1 MANTTPQPDSTT
13 VLFQLESFDTAA
25 PVNPAD
31 EELAKRRFM
40 TLMVKADRSS
50 HGNTGLVLQA
60 HNTSNERFAVK
71 VLADNTL
78 MRALGTNTPSRTA
91 DESAMHLANTAALF
105 EEYRNLCRVSHL
117 RGFPHV
123 YGYGTC
129 QGEPLILMEW
139 IEGTSLDK
147 AASMLPHD
155 GEGVTCAATASVGCA
170 VLGTLLSTQNLETP
184 LVHRDLSPANIMFRT
199 NELGIDEQVQALAF
213 KPCLVDMG
221 SSVPALG
228 SDTLT
233 QRADIWRY
241 ATPAYAAPEMLTRDI
256 PNIAELRRSPSVD
269 VYAIASILY
278 ELYSGHTP
286 FRAARH
292 QAHEVSS
299 YYLLKTQ
306 NEPEPLVAHKGDDQ
320 AFADLIMSCLVTD
333 QASRP
338 SEREFYEGLL
348 AFAPDLGESAAST
361 PGLSNQP
368 INIDAGAHLKVD
380 VAGDRARALLEQAR
394 RDAMTRRRFIIGGV
408 VAAVAGLGAIGAAT
422 HGFGIPDYLDGI
434 RSSLDDYTW
443 DQLQEI
449 SLKIKAAK
457 SNAEARKIAKRY
469 NLLDDDG
476 HIPYPCTKRVTL
488 TNGLEVGAQL
498 VGIRH
503 DELLDGTGKAGL
515 TFMFDTGIAERDAA
529 AQPLSAG
536 WADCELREWLDG
548 AGLKLLPNEL
558 RAYIK
563 DVKKI
568 SNNVGA
574 ARSASCLSELPATL
588 WLPAM
593 VELCGNQPPESF
605 TEDFHYLADIYNG
618 EGKEYQLFR
627 ELKVS
632 PYTTNEMLV
641 RQWKGKDA
649 CWWERTASPDT
660 SESEGTLYMNRVG
673 HDGDVFTYA
682 TPASK
687 PNKRTCVIPGF
698 CI

>member
-1 MANTTPQPDSTT
+1 MT

-40 TLMVKADRSS
+40 TLMVTADRSS
-50 HGNTGLVLQA
+50 NGNTGLVLQA

-91 DESAMHLANTAALF
+91 DESAMHLANAAALF
-105 EEYRNLCRVSHL
+105 EEYRNLCCVSHL

-147 AASMLPHD
+147 VASMLPHD

-199 NELGIDEQVQALAF
+199 NELGIDEQVQTMTF
-213 KPCLVDMG
+213 RPCLVDMG

-228 SDTLT
+228 GDTLT

-256 PNIAELRRSPSVD
+256 PNIAALRRSPAVD

-292 QAHEVSS
+292 QAQEVCS

-306 NEPEPLVAHKGDDQ
+306 NKPEPLVAHKGDDQ

-338 SEREFYEGLL
+338 TERELYEGLL
-348 AFAPDLGESAAST
+348 AFAPDLGESATST

-380 VAGDRARALLEQAR
+380 VAGDRARALLEQAQ
-394 RDAMTRRRFIIGGV
+394 RDTMTRRRFIIGGV
-408 VAAVAGLGAIGAAT
+408 AAAVAGLGVIGAAT

-449 SLKIKAAK
+449 SLKIKAAE
-457 SNAEARKIAKRY
+457 SRSEAREIAKRY
-469 NLLDDDG
+469 HLLDDDG

-515 TFMFDTGIAERDAA
+515 TFMFDAGIAERDAA
-529 AQPLSAG
+529 TQALNAG
-536 WADCELREWLDG
+536 WADCELREWLDSD
-548 AGLKLLPNEL
+548 GLKLLPSEL
-558 RAYIK
+558 RALIK
-563 DVKKI
+563 EVKKI

-574 ARSASCLSELPATL
+574 ANSASCLSELPATL

-632 PYTTNEMLV
+632 PYSTNETMV
-641 RQWKGKDA
+641 RQWKGKDT
-649 CWWERTASPDT
+649 CWWERTVSPDT

-682 TPASK
+682 TPAEK

>member
-1 MANTTPQPDSTT
+1 MADTTPQPDSTT

-31 EELAKRRFM
+31 EVLAKRRFM
-40 TLMVKADRSS
+40 TLIVKADRSS

-348 AFAPDLGESAAST
+348 AFAPDLDESAAST
-361 PGLSNQP
+361 PGLSHQP
-368 INIDAGAHLKVD
+368 INIDAGAHLKID
-380 VAGDRARALLEQAR
+380 VAGERARALLEQAR
-394 RDAMTRRRFIIGGV
+394 RDAITRRRFIIGGV

-434 RSSLDDYTW
+434 RGSLDDYTW

-449 SLKIKAAK
+449 SLKIKAAR
-457 SNAEARKIAKRY
+457 SNAEARKIAKRHH
-469 NLLDDDG
+469 LLDDDG

-515 TFMFDTGIAERDAA
+515 TFMFDAGIAERDAA

-548 AGLKLLPNEL
+548 DGLKLLPNEL

-632 PYTTNEMLV
+632 PYTTNETLV
-641 RQWKGKDA
+641 RQWKGKDV

>member
-1 MANTTPQPDSTT
+1 MADTTPQSDSAT

-31 EELAKRRFM
+31 EEIAKRRFM
-40 TLMVKADRSS
+40 TLIVKADRSS

-78 MRALGTNTPSRTA
+78 MRALGTNTPSRTG

-147 AASMLPHD
+147 VASMLPHD

-256 PNIAELRRSPSVD
+256 PNVAELRRSPSVD

-292 QAHEVSS
+292 QAHGVSS

-306 NEPEPLVAHKGDDQ
+306 NEPEPLVTHKGDDQ

-348 AFAPDLGESAAST
+348 AFAPDLGESAVST

-394 RDAMTRRRFIIGGV
+394 RDAMTRRRFILGGV
-408 VAAVAGLGAIGAAT
+408 AAAVVGLGAIGVAT

-434 RSSLDDYTW
+434 RDSLGDYTW

-457 SNAEARKIAKRY
+457 NNAEARKIGKRY
-469 NLLDDDG
+469 HLLDDDG
-476 HIPYPCTKRVTL
+476 HIPYPCTKRVKL

-515 TFMFDTGIAERDAA
+515 TFMFDAGIAERDAA

-548 AGLKLLPNEL
+548 DGLKLLPNEL
-558 RAYIK
+558 RTLIK
-563 DVKKI
+563 GVKKV
-568 SNNVGA
+568 SNNVGV

-605 TEDFHYLADIYNG
+605 TENFHYLADIYNG

-632 PYTTNEMLV
+632 PYTTNETLV

-682 TPASK
+682 TPADNPK
-687 PNKRTCVIPGF
+687 KRTCVIPGF

>member
-1 MANTTPQPDSTT
+1 MT

-40 TLMVKADRSS
+40 TLMVTADRSS
-50 HGNTGLVLQA
+50 NGNTGLVLQA

-91 DESAMHLANTAALF
+91 DESAMHLANSAALF

-129 QGEPLILMEW
+129 RGEPLILMEW

-147 AASMLPHD
+147 VASMLPHD

-199 NELGIDEQVQALAF
+199 NELGIDEQVQTMTF
-213 KPCLVDMG
+213 RPCLVDMG

-256 PNIAELRRSPSVD
+256 PNITVLRRSPAVD

-292 QAHEVSS
+292 QAQEVCS

-338 SEREFYEGLL
+338 TERELYEGLL
-348 AFAPDLGESAAST
+348 AFAPDLGESAVST

-380 VAGDRARALLEQAR
+380 VAGDRARALLEQAQ
-394 RDAMTRRRFIIGGV
+394 RDTMTRRRFIIGGV
-408 VAAVAGLGAIGAAT
+408 AAAVAGLGVIGAAT

-449 SLKIKAAK
+449 SLKIKAAE
-457 SNAEARKIAKRY
+457 SRSEAREIAKRY
-469 NLLDDDG
+469 HLLDDDG
-476 HIPYPCTKRVTL
+476 HIPYPSAKRVTL

-498 VGIRH
+498 VGILH
-503 DELLDGTGKAGL
+503 DDLADTNGKAGL
-515 TFMFDTGIAERDAA
+515 SFIFDAGIAERDAA
-529 AQPLSAG
+529 TQALNAG
-536 WADCELREWLDG
+536 WADCELREWLDSD
-548 AGLKLLPNEL
+548 GLKLLPSEL
-558 RAYIK
+558 RALIK
-563 DVKKI
+563 EVKKI

-574 ARSASCLSELPATL
+574 TKSTSCLSELPATL

-632 PYTTNEMLV
+632 PYTTNETMV
-641 RQWKGKDA
+641 RQWKGKDT
-649 CWWERTASPDT
+649 CWWERTVSPDT

-682 TPASK
+682 TPAEK

>member
-1 MANTTPQPDSTT
+1 MADTTPQSDSTT

-25 PVNPAD
+25 PVNPVD

-40 TLMVKADRSS
+40 TLIVKADRSS

-60 HNTSNERFAVK
+60 HNTSNERFAIK

-147 AASMLPHD
+147 VASMLPHD

-199 NELGIDEQVQALAF
+199 NELGIDEQVQTMTF
-213 KPCLVDMG
+213 RPCLVDMG

-256 PNIAELRRSPSVD
+256 PNIAALRRSPAVD

-292 QAHEVSS
+292 QAHGVSS

-338 SEREFYEGLL
+338 TERELYEGLL
-348 AFAPDLGESAAST
+348 AFAPDLGESATST

-380 VAGDRARALLEQAR
+380 VAGDRARALLEQAQ
-394 RDAMTRRRFIIGGV
+394 RDTMTRRRFIIGGV
-408 VAAVAGLGAIGAAT
+408 AAAVAGLGVIGAAT

-434 RSSLDDYTW
+434 RGTLDDYTW

-449 SLKIKAAK
+449 SLKIKAAE
-457 SNAEARKIAKRY
+457 SRSEAREIAKRY
-469 NLLDDDG
+469 HLLDDDG
-476 HIPYPCTKRVTL
+476 HIPYPSAKRVTL

-498 VGIRH
+498 VGILH
-503 DELLDGTGKAGL
+503 DDLADTNGKAGL
-515 TFMFDTGIAERDAA
+515 SFIFDAGIAERDAA
-529 AQPLSAG
+529 TQALNAG
-536 WADCELREWLDG
+536 WADCELREWLDSD
-548 AGLKLLPNEL
+548 GLKLLPSEL
-558 RAYIK
+558 RALIK
-563 DVKKI
+563 EVKKI

-574 ARSASCLSELPATL
+574 TKSTSCLSELPATL

-632 PYTTNEMLV
+632 PYTTNETMV
-641 RQWKGKDA
+641 RQWKGKDT
-649 CWWERTASPDT
+649 CWWERTVSPDT

-682 TPASK
+682 TPAEK

>member
-31 EELAKRRFM
+31 EEFAKRRFM
-40 TLMVKADRSS
+40 TLIVKADRSS

-155 GEGVTCAATASVGCA
+155 GEGVACAATASVGCA

-338 SEREFYEGLL
+338 SAREFYEGLL
-348 AFAPDLGESAAST
+348 AFAPDLGESAVST

-394 RDAMTRRRFIIGGV
+394 RDAITRRRFIIGGV
-408 VAAVAGLGAIGAAT
+408 AAAVVGLGAIGAAT

-449 SLKIKAAK
+449 SLKIKAAR

-469 NLLDDDG
+469 HLLHDDG

-515 TFMFDTGIAERDAA
+515 TFMFDAGIAERDAA
-529 AQPLSAG
+529 AEPSSAG

-548 AGLKLLPNEL
+548 DGLKLLPNEL

>member
-1 MANTTPQPDSTT
+1 MADTTPQPDSTT
-13 VLFQLESFDTAA
+13 VLFQLESFDTAV

-40 TLMVKADRSS
+40 TLIVKADRSS

-348 AFAPDLGESAAST
+348 AFAPDLDESAAST
-361 PGLSNQP
+361 PGLSHQP
-368 INIDAGAHLKVD
+368 INIDAGAHLKID
-380 VAGDRARALLEQAR
+380 VVGERARALLEQAR
-394 RDAMTRRRFIIGGV
+394 RDAITRRRFIIGGV

-449 SLKIKAAK
+449 SLKIKAAR
-457 SNAEARKIAKRY
+457 SNAEARKIAKRHH
-469 NLLDDDG
+469 LLDDDG

-515 TFMFDTGIAERDAA
+515 TFMFDAGIAERDAA

-548 AGLKLLPNEL
+548 DGLKLLPNEL
-558 RAYIK
+558 RALIK
-563 DVKKI
+563 SVKKI

-632 PYTTNEMLV
+632 PYTTNETLV
-641 RQWKGKDA
+641 RQWKGKDV

>member
-1 MANTTPQPDSTT
+1 MADTTPQPDSTT

-31 EELAKRRFM
+31 EEFAKRRFM
-40 TLMVKADRSS
+40 TLIVKADRSS

-155 GEGVTCAATASVGCA
+155 GEGVTCAAAASVGCA

-256 PNIAELRRSPSVD
+256 PNVAELRRSPSVD

-408 VAAVAGLGAIGAAT
+408 AAVAVGLGAIGAAT

-449 SLKIKAAK
+449 SFKIKAAR

-469 NLLDDDG
+469 HLLDDDG

-515 TFMFDTGIAERDAA
+515 TFMFDAGIAERDAA

-536 WADCELREWLDG
+536 WADCELREWLDND
-548 AGLKLLPNEL
+548 GLKLLPNEL

-568 SNNVGA
+568 SNNDGA

-627 ELKVS
+627 ELKAS
-632 PYTTNEMLV
+632 PYTTNETLV

>member
-1 MANTTPQPDSTT
+1 MADTTPQSDSTT

-40 TLMVKADRSS
+40 TLIVKADRSS

-147 AASMLPHD
+147 VASMLPHD

-199 NELGIDEQVQALAF
+199 NELGIDEQVRALAF

-256 PNIAELRRSPSVD
+256 PNVAELRRSPSVD

-292 QAHEVSS
+292 QAHGVSS

-320 AFADLIMSCLVTD
+320 AFADLIMSCLVID

-348 AFAPDLGESAAST
+348 AFAPDLGESVVST

-380 VAGDRARALLEQAR
+380 VAGERARALLEQAR

-408 VAAVAGLGAIGAAT
+408 VAAVVGLGVIGAAT

-449 SLKIKAAK
+449 SLKIKAAETR
-457 SNAEARKIAKRY
+457 NEACEIAKRY
-469 NLLDDDG
+469 HLLDDDG
-476 HIPYPCTKRVTL
+476 HIPYPCTKRVKL

-515 TFMFDTGIAERDAA
+515 TFMFDAGIAERDAA

-548 AGLKLLPNEL
+548 DGLKLVPNEL
-558 RAYIK
+558 RALIK
-563 DVKKI
+563 GVKKV
-568 SNNVGA
+568 SNNVGV

-682 TPASK
+682 TPADNPK
-687 PNKRTCVIPGF
+687 KRTCVIPGF

>member
-1 MANTTPQPDSTT
+1 MANTTPQPDSTS

-40 TLMVKADRSS
+40 TLMVTADRSS

-147 AASMLPHD
+147 VASMLPHD

-199 NELGIDEQVQALAF
+199 NELGIDEQVQALVF

-256 PNIAELRRSPSVD
+256 PNIAELRRSPAVD

-292 QAHEVSS
+292 QTQEVCS

-306 NEPEPLVAHKGDDQ
+306 NEPEPLIAHKGDDQ

-338 SEREFYEGLL
+338 TERELYEGLL
-348 AFAPDLGESAAST
+348 AFAPDLGESAVST

-394 RDAMTRRRFIIGGV
+394 RDAMTRRRFILGGV
-408 VAAVAGLGAIGAAT
+408 AVAVVGLGAIGVAA

-434 RSSLDDYTW
+434 RGSLDDYTW

-457 SNAEARKIAKRY
+457 SDAEARKIAKRY
-469 NLLDDDG
+469 HLLDDDG
-476 HIPYPCTKRVTL
+476 HIPFPGTKRVTL

-515 TFMFDTGIAERDAA
+515 TFMFDAGIAERDAA
-529 AQPLSAG
+529 TQPLSAG
-536 WADCELREWLDG
+536 WADCDLREWLDDD
-548 AGLKLLPNEL
+548 GLKLLPNEL
-558 RAYIK
+558 RALIK
-563 DVKKI
+563 GVKKV
-568 SNNVGA
+568 SNNVGV

-593 VELCGNQPPESF
+593 VELCGVQPPESF
-605 TEDFHYLADIYNG
+605 AEGYHYLADIYNG

-632 PYTTNEMLV
+632 PYATNETLV
-641 RQWKGKDA
+641 RQWKGKDI

-660 SESEGTLYMNRVG
+660 SASEGTLYMNRVG
-673 HDGDVFTYA
+673 HDGDVFMYA

-687 PNKRTCVIPGF
+687 PDKRTCVIPGF

>member
-1 MANTTPQPDSTT
+1 MADTTPQPDSTT
-13 VLFQLESFDTAA
+13 VLFQLESFDTAV

-40 TLMVKADRSS
+40 TLIVKADRSS

-199 NELGIDEQVQALAF
+199 NELGIDEQVQALTF

-256 PNIAELRRSPSVD
+256 PNVAELRRSPSVD

-361 PGLSNQP
+361 PGLSHQP
-368 INIDAGAHLKVD
+368 ISIDAGAHLKID

-408 VAAVAGLGAIGAAT
+408 VAVVAGLGVIGAAT

-434 RSSLDDYTW
+434 RGSLGDYTW

-449 SLKIKAAK
+449 SLKIKAAR

-469 NLLDDDG
+469 HLLHDDG

-515 TFMFDTGIAERDAA
+515 TFMFDAGIAERDAA
-529 AQPLSAG
+529 AEPSSAG

-548 AGLKLLPNEL
+548 DGLKLLPNEL

>member
-1 MANTTPQPDSTT
+1 MADTTPQSDSTT

-40 TLMVKADRSS
+40 TLIVKADRSS

-147 AASMLPHD
+147 VTSMLPHD

-256 PNIAELRRSPSVD
+256 PNVAELRRSPSVD

-394 RDAMTRRRFIIGGV
+394 RDDITRRRFIIGGV
-408 VAAVAGLGAIGAAT
+408 VAVVAGLGAVGAAT

-449 SLKIKAAK
+449 SLKIKAAR

-469 NLLDDDG
+469 HLLDDGG
-476 HIPYPCTKRVTL
+476 HIPYPCTKRITL

-515 TFMFDTGIAERDAA
+515 TFMFDAGIAERDAA

-536 WADCELREWLDG
+536 WADCELREWLDDD
-548 AGLKLLPNEL
+548 GLKLLPNEL

-563 DVKKI
+563 DVKKV

-632 PYTTNEMLV
+632 PYTTNETLV

-673 HDGDVFTYA
+673 RDGDVFTYA
-682 TPASK
+682 TSASK

>member
-1 MANTTPQPDSTT
+1 MADTTPQSDSMT

-40 TLMVKADRSS
+40 TLIVKADRSS

-139 IEGTSLDK
+139 VEGTSLDK

-199 NELGIDEQVQALAF
+199 NELGIEEQVQALAF

-256 PNIAELRRSPSVD
+256 PNVAELRRSPSVD

-361 PGLSNQP
+361 PGLSHQP

-408 VAAVAGLGAIGAAT
+408 AAAVVGLGAIGAAT

-457 SNAEARKIAKRY
+457 NNAEARKIAKCY
-469 NLLDDDG
+469 HLLDDDG

-515 TFMFDTGIAERDAA
+515 TFMFDAGIVERDAA

-563 DVKKI
+563 DVKKV

-574 ARSASCLSELPATL
+574 ASSASCLSELPATL

-673 HDGDVFTYA
+673 RDGDVFTYA
-682 TPASK
+682 TPAEK

>member
-1 MANTTPQPDSTT
+1 MT
-13 VLFQLESFDTAA
+13 VLFQLELFDTAA

-40 TLMVKADRSS
+40 TLMVTADRSS

-147 AASMLPHD
+147 VTSMLPHD

-221 SSVPALG
+221 SSAPALG

-320 AFADLIMSCLVTD
+320 AFAVLIMSCLVTD

-338 SEREFYEGLL
+338 TERELYEGLL

-361 PGLSNQP
+361 LGLSNQP

-394 RDAMTRRRFIIGGV
+394 RDAITRRRFIIGSV
-408 VAAVAGLGAIGAAT
+408 VAVVAGLGAIGAAT

-449 SLKIKAAK
+449 SLKIKAAETR
-457 SNAEARKIAKRY
+457 SEAREIAKRY
-469 NLLDDDG
+469 HLLDDNG

-488 TNGLEVGAQL
+488 TNGLQVGAQL

-515 TFMFDTGIAERDAA
+515 TFMFDAGIAERDAA

-548 AGLKLLPNEL
+548 DGLKLLPSEL
-558 RAYIK
+558 RALIK
-563 DVKKI
+563 SVKKV

-574 ARSASCLSELPATL
+574 ANSASCLSELPATL

-593 VELCGNQPPESF
+593 VELCGTQPPDLFAEG
-605 TEDFHYLADIYNG
+605 FHYLADIYNG

-632 PYTTNEMLV
+632 PYSTNETLV
-641 RQWKGKDA
+641 RQWKGKDT

-673 HDGDVFTYA
+673 YDGDVFMYA
-682 TPASK
+682 TPAEK
-687 PNKRTCVIPGF
+687 PSKRTCVIPGF

>member
-1 MANTTPQPDSTT
+1 MADTTPQPDSTT
-13 VLFQLESFDTAA
+13 VLFQLESFDTAV

-40 TLMVKADRSS
+40 TLIVKADRSS

-348 AFAPDLGESAAST
+348 AFAPDLDESAAST
-361 PGLSNQP
+361 PGLSHQP
-368 INIDAGAHLKVD
+368 INIDAGAHLKID
-380 VAGDRARALLEQAR
+380 VAGERARALLEQAR
-394 RDAMTRRRFIIGGV
+394 RDAITRRRFIIGGV

-434 RSSLDDYTW
+434 RGSLDDYTW

-449 SLKIKAAK
+449 SLKIKAAR
-457 SNAEARKIAKRY
+457 SNAEARKIAKRHH
-469 NLLDDDG
+469 LLDDDG

-515 TFMFDTGIAERDAA
+515 TFMFDAGIAERNAA
-529 AQPLSAG
+529 AEPPSAG
-536 WADCELREWLDG
+536 WADCELREWLNGD
-548 AGLKLLPNEL
+548 GLKLLPNEL
-558 RAYIK
+558 RALIK
-563 DVKKI
+563 SVKKI

-632 PYTTNEMLV
+632 PYTTNETLV
-641 RQWKGKDA
+641 RQWKGKDV

>member
-1 MANTTPQPDSTT
+1 MADTTPQSDSTT

-40 TLMVKADRSS
+40 TLIVKADRSP

-78 MRALGTNTPSRTA
+78 MRELGTNTPSRTA

-155 GEGVTCAATASVGCA
+155 GEGVTCAATASIGCA

-199 NELGIDEQVQALAF
+199 NELGIDEQMQALAF

-256 PNIAELRRSPSVD
+256 PNVAELRRSPSVD

-348 AFAPDLGESAAST
+348 AFAPDLDESAAST
-361 PGLSNQP
+361 PGLSHQP
-368 INIDAGAHLKVD
+368 ININAGAHLKID

-394 RDAMTRRRFIIGGV
+394 RDAITRRRVIIGGV
-408 VAAVAGLGAIGAAT
+408 AAAVVGLGAIGAAT

-469 NLLDDDG
+469 HLLDDDG

-515 TFMFDTGIAERDAA
+515 TFMFDAGIAERDAA

-536 WADCELREWLDG
+536 WADCELREWLDND
-548 AGLKLLPNEL
+548 GLKLLPSEL

-593 VELCGNQPPESF
+593 VELCGTQPPESF
-605 TEDFHYLADIYNG
+605 AEGFHYLADIYNG

-632 PYTTNEMLV
+632 PYSTNETMI
-641 RQWKGKDA
+641 RQWKGKDT

-660 SESEGTLYMNRVG
+660 SASEGTLYMNRVG
-673 HDGDVFTYA
+673 HDGDVFMYA

>member
-40 TLMVKADRSS
+40 TLMVKANRSS

-71 VLADNTL
+71 VLTDNTL

-147 AASMLPHD
+147 VASMLPHD

-199 NELGIDEQVQALAF
+199 NELGIEEQVQALAF

-256 PNIAELRRSPSVD
+256 PNVAELRRSPSVD

-286 FRAARH
+286 FRAARR

-348 AFAPDLGESAAST
+348 AFAPDLDESAAST
-361 PGLSNQP
+361 PGLSHQP

-408 VAAVAGLGAIGAAT
+408 VAVVAGLGAIGAAT

-457 SNAEARKIAKRY
+457 SNAEARKIAKHY
-469 NLLDDDG
+469 HLLDDDG

-515 TFMFDTGIAERDAA
+515 TFMFDAGIAERDAA

-548 AGLKLLPNEL
+548 DGLKLLPNEL

-574 ARSASCLSELPATL
+574 ARSASCLSELPTTL

-682 TPASK
+682 TPADNPK
-687 PNKRTCVIPGF
+687 KRTCVIPGF

>member
-1 MANTTPQPDSTT
+1 MADTTPQPDSTT
-13 VLFQLESFDTAA
+13 VLFQLESFDTAV

-40 TLMVKADRSS
+40 TLIVKADRSS

-147 AASMLPHD
+147 VASMLPHD

-184 LVHRDLSPANIMFRT
+184 LVHRDLSPASIMFRT

-256 PNIAELRRSPSVD
+256 PNVAELRRSPSVD

-292 QAHEVSS
+292 QAHGVSS

-348 AFAPDLGESAAST
+348 AFAPDLGESAVST

-380 VAGDRARALLEQAR
+380 VAGERARALLEQAR
-394 RDAMTRRRFIIGGV
+394 RDAITRRRFIIGGV
-408 VAAVAGLGAIGAAT
+408 AAAVVGLGVIGAAT

-449 SLKIKAAK
+449 SLKIKAAETR
-457 SNAEARKIAKRY
+457 NEACEIAKRY
-469 NLLDDDG
+469 HLLDDDG
-476 HIPYPCTKRVTL
+476 HIPYPCTKRVKL

-515 TFMFDTGIAERDAA
+515 TFMFDAGIAERDAA

-548 AGLKLLPNEL
+548 DGLKLVPNEL
-558 RAYIK
+558 RALIK
-563 DVKKI
+563 GVKKV
-568 SNNVGA
+568 SNNVGV

-682 TPASK
+682 TPADNPK
-687 PNKRTCVIPGF
+687 KRTCVIPGF

>member
-1 MANTTPQPDSTT
+1 MADTTPQSDSTT
-13 VLFQLESFDTAA
+13 VLFQLESFDTAV
-25 PVNPAD
+25 PVNSAD

-40 TLMVKADRSS
+40 TLIVKADRSS

-286 FRAARH
+286 FRTARR
-292 QAHEVSS
+292 QAHEVGS

-306 NEPEPLVAHKGDDQ
+306 NEPEPLVAHKGDNQ

-348 AFAPDLGESAAST
+348 AFAPDLGESAVST

-380 VAGDRARALLEQAR
+380 VAGERARALLEQAR

-408 VAAVAGLGAIGAAT
+408 AAAVVGLGAIGAAT

-449 SLKIKAAK
+449 SLKIKAAETR
-457 SNAEARKIAKRY
+457 NEAREIAKRY
-469 NLLDDDG
+469 HLLDDDG

-515 TFMFDTGIAERDAA
+515 TFMFDAGIAERDAA

-536 WADCELREWLDG
+536 WADCELREWLDSD
-548 AGLKLLPNEL
+548 GLKLLPNEL
-558 RAYIK
+558 RALIK
-563 DVKKI
+563 SVKKI

-593 VELCGNQPPESF
+593 VELCGTQPPDSF
-605 TEDFHYLADIYNG
+605 DEDYHYLADIYNG

-632 PYTTNEMLV
+632 PYSTNETMV
-641 RQWKGKDA
+641 RQWKGKDT

-673 HDGDVFTYA
+673 HDGDVFMYA

>member
-1 MANTTPQPDSTT
+1 MADTTPQPDSTT

-40 TLMVKADRSS
+40 TLIVKADRSS

-147 AASMLPHD
+147 VASMLPHD

-199 NELGIDEQVQALAF
+199 NELGIDEQVQALTF

-256 PNIAELRRSPSVD
+256 PNVAELRRSPSVD

-306 NEPEPLVAHKGDDQ
+306 NEPEPLVAHKGDNQ

-338 SEREFYEGLL
+338 TEREFYEGLL
-348 AFAPDLGESAAST
+348 AFAPDLGESAVST

-380 VAGDRARALLEQAR
+380 VAGERARAPLEQAR

-408 VAAVAGLGAIGAAT
+408 AAAVVGLGAIGAVT

-449 SLKIKAAK
+449 SLKIKAAR

-469 NLLDDDG
+469 HLLDDDG
-476 HIPYPCTKRVTL
+476 HIPYPCTKRVKL

-515 TFMFDTGIAERDAA
+515 TFMFDAGIVERDAA

-536 WADCELREWLDG
+536 WADCELREWLDDD
-548 AGLKLLPNEL
+548 GLKLLPNEL

-641 RQWKGKDA
+641 RQWKGKDV

-687 PNKRTCVIPGF
+687 PNKRTCVIPWF

>member
-1 MANTTPQPDSTT
+1 
-13 VLFQLESFDTAA
+13 
-25 PVNPAD
+25 
-31 EELAKRRFM
+31 
-40 TLMVKADRSS
+40 
-50 HGNTGLVLQA
+50 
-60 HNTSNERFAVK
+60 
-71 VLADNTL
+71 
-78 MRALGTNTPSRTA
+78 
-91 DESAMHLANTAALF
+91 
-105 EEYRNLCRVSHL
+105 
-117 RGFPHV
+117 
-123 YGYGTC
+123 
-129 QGEPLILMEW
+129 
-139 IEGTSLDK
+139 
-147 AASMLPHD
+147 MLPHD

-256 PNIAELRRSPSVD
+256 PNIAELRRSPAVD

-394 RDAMTRRRFIIGGV
+394 RDTMTRRRFIIGSV
-408 VAAVAGLGAIGAAT
+408 VAVVAGLGAIGAAT

-434 RSSLDDYTW
+434 RGSLDDYTW

-449 SLKIKAAK
+449 SLKIKAAETR
-457 SNAEARKIAKRY
+457 SEAREIAKRY
-469 NLLDDDG
+469 HLLDDNG

-488 TNGLEVGAQL
+488 TNGLQVGAQL

-515 TFMFDTGIAERDAA
+515 TFMFDAGIAERDAA

-548 AGLKLLPNEL
+548 DGLKLLPNEL
-558 RAYIK
+558 RALIK
-563 DVKKI
+563 SVKKI

-605 TEDFHYLADIYNG
+605 AEGFHYLADIYNG

-632 PYTTNEMLV
+632 PYSTNETLV

-682 TPASK
+682 TSASK

>member
-1 MANTTPQPDSTT
+1 
-13 VLFQLESFDTAA
+13 
-25 PVNPAD
+25 
-31 EELAKRRFM
+31 
-40 TLMVKADRSS
+40 
-50 HGNTGLVLQA
+50 
-60 HNTSNERFAVK
+60 
-71 VLADNTL
+71 
-78 MRALGTNTPSRTA
+78 
-91 DESAMHLANTAALF
+91 
-105 EEYRNLCRVSHL
+105 
-117 RGFPHV
+117 
-123 YGYGTC
+123 
-129 QGEPLILMEW
+129 MEW

-348 AFAPDLGESAAST
+348 AFAPDLDESAAST
-361 PGLSNQP
+361 PGLSHQP
-368 INIDAGAHLKVD
+368 INIDAGAHLKID
-380 VAGDRARALLEQAR
+380 VAGERARALLEQAR
-394 RDAMTRRRFIIGGV
+394 RDAITRRRFIIGGV

-434 RSSLDDYTW
+434 RGSLDDYTW

-449 SLKIKAAK
+449 SLKIKAAR
-457 SNAEARKIAKRY
+457 SNAEARKIAKRHH
-469 NLLDDDG
+469 LLDDDG

-515 TFMFDTGIAERDAA
+515 TFMFDAGIAERDAA

-548 AGLKLLPNEL
+548 DCLKLLPNEL
-558 RAYIK
+558 RALIK
-563 DVKKI
+563 SVKKI

-632 PYTTNEMLV
+632 PYTTNETLV
-641 RQWKGKDA
+641 RQWKGKDV

>member
-1 MANTTPQPDSTT
+1 MANTTPQPDSTS

-40 TLMVKADRSS
+40 TLMVTADRSS
-50 HGNTGLVLQA
+50 HGNTGLVLMA

-71 VLADNTL
+71 ALADNTL

-199 NELGIDEQVQALAF
+199 NELGIDEQVQALVF

-256 PNIAELRRSPSVD
+256 PNIAELRRSPAVD

-292 QAHEVSS
+292 QTQEVCS

-306 NEPEPLVAHKGDDQ
+306 NEPEPLIAHKGDDQ

-338 SEREFYEGLL
+338 TERELYEGLL
-348 AFAPDLGESAAST
+348 AFAPDLGETAVST

-394 RDAMTRRRFIIGGV
+394 RDAMTRRRFILGGV
-408 VAAVAGLGAIGAAT
+408 AAAVVGLGAIGVAT

-434 RSSLDDYTW
+434 RDSLGDYTW

-457 SNAEARKIAKRY
+457 NNAEARKIAKRY
-469 NLLDDDG
+469 HLLDDDG

-515 TFMFDTGIAERDAA
+515 TFMFDAGIAERNAA

-536 WADCELREWLDG
+536 WADCELREWLDDD
-548 AGLKLLPNEL
+548 GLKLLPNEL
-558 RAYIK
+558 RALIK
-563 DVKKI
+563 GVKKV
-568 SNNVGA
+568 SNNVGV

-593 VELCGNQPPESF
+593 VELSGVQPPESF
-605 TEDFHYLADIYNG
+605 VEDFHYLADIYSG

-632 PYTTNEMLV
+632 PYATNETLV
-641 RQWKGKDA
+641 RQWKGKDI

-673 HDGDVFTYA
+673 HDGDVFMYA
-682 TPASK
+682 APASK
-687 PNKRTCVIPGF
+687 PDKRTCVIPGF

>member
-1 MANTTPQPDSTT
+1 MADTTPQPDSTT

-40 TLMVKADRSS
+40 TLIVKADRSS

-348 AFAPDLGESAAST
+348 AFAPDLGESAVST

-368 INIDAGAHLKVD
+368 IYIDAGAHLKVD
-380 VAGDRARALLEQAR
+380 VAGERARALLEQAR
-394 RDAMTRRRFIIGGV
+394 RDAITRRRFIIGGV
-408 VAAVAGLGAIGAAT
+408 AAAVVGLGVIGAAT

-449 SLKIKAAK
+449 SLKIKAAETR
-457 SNAEARKIAKRY
+457 NEACEIAKRY
-469 NLLDDDG
+469 HLLDDDG
-476 HIPYPCTKRVTL
+476 HIPHPCTKRVTL

-515 TFMFDTGIAERDAA
+515 TFMFDAGIAERDAA

-536 WADCELREWLDG
+536 WADCELREWLDDD
-548 AGLKLLPNEL
+548 GLKLLPNEL

>member
-1 MANTTPQPDSTT
+1 MADTTPQSDSTT

-40 TLMVKADRSS
+40 TLIVKADRSS

-147 AASMLPHD
+147 VASMLPHD

-199 NELGIDEQVQALAF
+199 NELGIDEQVRTLAF

-256 PNIAELRRSPSVD
+256 PNVAELRRSPSVD

-292 QAHEVSS
+292 QAHGVSS

-338 SEREFYEGLL
+338 TEREFYEGLL
-348 AFAPDLGESAAST
+348 AFAPDLGESAVST

-380 VAGDRARALLEQAR
+380 VAGERARALLEQAR

-408 VAAVAGLGAIGAAT
+408 AAAVVGLGA
-422 HGFGIPDYLDGI
+422 GFGIPDYLDGI

-449 SLKIKAAK
+449 SLKIKAAETR
-457 SNAEARKIAKRY
+457 NEAREIAKRY
-469 NLLDDDG
+469 HLLDDDG
-476 HIPYPCTKRVTL
+476 HIPYPCTKRVKL

-515 TFMFDTGIAERDAA
+515 TFMFDAGIAERNAA

-548 AGLKLLPNEL
+548 DGLKLLPNEL
-558 RAYIK
+558 RALIK
-563 DVKKI
+563 SVKKI

-593 VELCGNQPPESF
+593 VELCGDQPPESF

-649 CWWERTASPDT
+649 CWWERTTSPDT

>member
-31 EELAKRRFM
+31 EEFAKRRFM

-78 MRALGTNTPSRTA
+78 VRALGTNTPSRTA

-147 AASMLPHD
+147 VASMLPHD

-199 NELGIDEQVQALAF
+199 NELGIDEQVRTLAF

-292 QAHEVSS
+292 QAHGVSS

-348 AFAPDLGESAAST
+348 AFAPDLGESAVST

-380 VAGDRARALLEQAR
+380 VAGERARALLEQAR

-408 VAAVAGLGAIGAAT
+408 AAAVVGLGVIGAAT

-449 SLKIKAAK
+449 SLKIKAAETR
-457 SNAEARKIAKRY
+457 NEACEIAKRY
-469 NLLDDDG
+469 HLLDADG
-476 HIPYPCTKRVTL
+476 HIPYPCTKRVKL

-503 DELLDGTGKAGL
+503 DELLDETGKAGL
-515 TFMFDTGIAERDAA
+515 TFMFDAGIAERDAA

-548 AGLKLLPNEL
+548 DGLKLLPNEL
-558 RAYIK
+558 RALIK
-563 DVKKI
+563 GVKKV

-605 TEDFHYLADIYNG
+605 TENFHYLADIYNG

-682 TPASK
+682 TPADNPK
-687 PNKRTCVIPGF
+687 KRTCVIPGF

>member
-1 MANTTPQPDSTT
+1 MANTTPQPDSTS
-13 VLFQLESFDTAA
+13 VLFQLESFDTAV

-40 TLMVKADRSS
+40 TLMVTADRSS

-155 GEGVTCAATASVGCA
+155 GEGVTCTATASVGCA

-348 AFAPDLGESAAST
+348 AFAPDLGESAVST

-394 RDAMTRRRFIIGGV
+394 RDAITRRRFIIGGV
-408 VAAVAGLGAIGAAT
+408 AAAVVGLGAIGAAT

-449 SLKIKAAK
+449 SLKIKAAR

-469 NLLDDDG
+469 HLLHDDG

-515 TFMFDTGIAERDAA
+515 TFMFDAGIAERDAA

-536 WADCELREWLDG
+536 WADCELREWLDND
-548 AGLKLLPNEL
+548 GLKLLPNEL

>member
-1 MANTTPQPDSTT
+1 MADTTPQSDSTT

-40 TLMVKADRSS
+40 TLIVKADRSS

-123 YGYGTC
+123 YGYGTY

-147 AASMLPHD
+147 VASMLPHD

-199 NELGIDEQVQALAF
+199 NELGIDEQVRTLAF

-256 PNIAELRRSPSVD
+256 PNVAELRRSPSVD

-292 QAHEVSS
+292 QAHGVSS

-348 AFAPDLGESAAST
+348 AFAPDLGESAVST

-380 VAGDRARALLEQAR
+380 VAGERARALLEQAR
-394 RDAMTRRRFIIGGV
+394 RDAITRRRFIIGGV
-408 VAAVAGLGAIGAAT
+408 AAAVVGLGVIGAAT

-449 SLKIKAAK
+449 SLKIKAAETR
-457 SNAEARKIAKRY
+457 SEAREIAKRY
-469 NLLDDDG
+469 HLLDADG
-476 HIPYPCTKRVTL
+476 HIPYPCTKRVKL

-515 TFMFDTGIAERDAA
+515 TFMFDAGIAERNAA
-529 AQPLSAG
+529 TQPLSAG
-536 WADCELREWLDG
+536 WADCELREWLDSD
-548 AGLKLLPNEL
+548 GLKLLPNEL

-632 PYTTNEMLV
+632 PYATNETLV

-682 TPASK
+682 TPADNPK
-687 PNKRTCVIPGF
+687 KRTCVIPGF

>member
-1 MANTTPQPDSTT
+1 MADTTPQPDSTT
-13 VLFQLESFDTAA
+13 VLFHLESFDTAA

-40 TLMVKADRSS
+40 TLMVSAGRSS
-50 HGNTGLVLQA
+50 HGNTGLVLPA

-139 IEGTSLDK
+139 VEGTSLDK
-147 AASMLPHD
+147 VTSMLPHD
-155 GEGVTCAATASVGCA
+155 GEGVTCTATASIGCA

-199 NELGIDEQVQALAF
+199 NELGIDEQVQTLAF

-256 PNIAELRRSPSVD
+256 PNVAELRRSPSVD

-361 PGLSNQP
+361 PGPSNQP

-408 VAAVAGLGAIGAAT
+408 VAVVVGLGAIGATT

-469 NLLDDDG
+469 HLLDDDG

-515 TFMFDTGIAERDAA
+515 TFMFDAGIAERDAA

-536 WADCELREWLDG
+536 WADCELREWLDND
-548 AGLKLLPNEL
+548 GLKLLPNEL

>member
-1 MANTTPQPDSTT
+1 MANTTPQPDSTS

-40 TLMVKADRSS
+40 TLMVTADRFS

-147 AASMLPHD
+147 VTSMLPHD
-155 GEGVTCAATASVGCA
+155 GEGVTCTATASVGCA
-170 VLGTLLSTQNLETP
+170 VLGTLLSTRNLETP

-199 NELGIDEQVQALAF
+199 NEIGIDEQVRTMAF

-221 SSVPALG
+221 SSVPTLG

-256 PNIAELRRSPSVD
+256 PNITALRRSPAVD

-292 QAHEVSS
+292 QAQEVCS

-338 SEREFYEGLL
+338 TERELYEGLL

-394 RDAMTRRRFIIGGV
+394 RDAMTRRRFILGGV
-408 VAAVAGLGAIGAAT
+408 AAAVVGLGAIGVAT
-422 HGFGIPDYLDGI
+422 HGFGIPDYLEGI
-434 RSSLDDYTW
+434 RGSLNDYTW
-443 DQLQEI
+443 EQLQEI

-457 SNAEARKIAKRY
+457 NNAEARKIGKRY
-469 NLLDDDG
+469 HLLDADG

-515 TFMFDTGIAERDAA
+515 TFMFDAGIAERNAA

-536 WADCELREWLDG
+536 WADCELREWLDDD
-548 AGLKLLPNEL
+548 GLKLLPNEL

-593 VELCGNQPPESF
+593 VELCGVQPPESF

-632 PYTTNEMLV
+632 PYATNETLV

>member
-1 MANTTPQPDSTT
+1 MADTTPQSDSTT

-40 TLMVKADRSS
+40 TLIVKADRSS

-147 AASMLPHD
+147 VASMLPHD

-199 NELGIDEQVQALAF
+199 NKLGIDEQVRALAF
-213 KPCLVDMG
+213 KPRLVDMG

-256 PNIAELRRSPSVD
+256 PNVAELRRSPSVD

-292 QAHEVSS
+292 QAHGVSS

-306 NEPEPLVAHKGDDQ
+306 NEPEPLVAHKGDEQ

-408 VAAVAGLGAIGAAT
+408 AAVAVGLGAIGAAT
-422 HGFGIPDYLDGI
+422 HGFGIPGYLDGI
-434 RSSLDDYTW
+434 RGSLGDYTW

-449 SLKIKAAK
+449 SLKIKAAETR
-457 SNAEARKIAKRY
+457 SEAREIAKRY
-469 NLLDDDG
+469 HLLDDDG
-476 HIPYPCTKRVTL
+476 HIPYPCTKRVKL

-515 TFMFDTGIAERDAA
+515 TFMFDAGIAERNAA

-536 WADCELREWLDG
+536 WADCELREWLDSD
-548 AGLKLLPNEL
+548 GLKLLPNEL
-558 RAYIK
+558 RALIK
-563 DVKKI
+563 SVKKI

-605 TEDFHYLADIYNG
+605 TENFHYLADIYNG

-682 TPASK
+682 TPADNPK
-687 PNKRTCVIPGF
+687 KRTCVIPGF

>member
-1 MANTTPQPDSTT
+1 MT

-40 TLMVKADRSS
+40 TLIVKADRSS

-147 AASMLPHD
+147 VASMLPHD
-155 GEGVTCAATASVGCA
+155 GEGVTCAATASVGLA

-199 NELGIDEQVQALAF
+199 NELGIEEQVQALAF

-256 PNIAELRRSPSVD
+256 PNVAELRRSPSVD

-348 AFAPDLGESAAST
+348 AFAPDLDESAAST
-361 PGLSNQP
+361 PGLSHQP

-408 VAAVAGLGAIGAAT
+408 VAVVAGLGVIGAAT

-449 SLKIKAAK
+449 SLKIKAAETR
-457 SNAEARKIAKRY
+457 NEAREIAKRY
-469 NLLDDDG
+469 HLLDDGG

-515 TFMFDTGIAERDAA
+515 TFMFDAGIAERDAA

-536 WADCELREWLDG
+536 WADCELREWLDSD
-548 AGLKLLPNEL
+548 GLKLLPNEL
-558 RAYIK
+558 RALIK
-563 DVKKI
+563 SVKKI

-618 EGKEYQLFR
+618 EGKKYQLFR

-632 PYTTNEMLV
+632 PYTTNETLV

-660 SESEGTLYMNRVG
+660 SESGGTLYMNCVG

-682 TPASK
+682 TSASK

>member
-40 TLMVKADRSS
+40 TLMVTADRFS

-155 GEGVTCAATASVGCA
+155 GEGVACAATASVGCA

-348 AFAPDLGESAAST
+348 AFAPDLGESAVST

-394 RDAMTRRRFIIGGV
+394 RDAITRRRFIIGGV
-408 VAAVAGLGAIGAAT
+408 AAAVVGLGAIGAAT

-449 SLKIKAAK
+449 SLKIKAAR

-469 NLLDDDG
+469 HLLHDDG

-515 TFMFDTGIAERDAA
+515 TFMFDAGIAERDAA
-529 AQPLSAG
+529 AEPSSAG

-548 AGLKLLPNEL
+548 DGLKLLPNEL

>member
-1 MANTTPQPDSTT
+1 MTDTTPQSDSTT

-40 TLMVKADRSS
+40 TLIVKADRSS
-50 HGNTGLVLQA
+50 HGNTSLVLQA

-139 IEGTSLDK
+139 IEGMSLDK

-199 NELGIDEQVQALAF
+199 NELGIDEQVRTLAF

-256 PNIAELRRSPSVD
+256 PNVAELRRSPSVD

-292 QAHEVSS
+292 QAHGVSS

-348 AFAPDLGESAAST
+348 AFAPDLGESAVST

-380 VAGDRARALLEQAR
+380 VAGERARALLEQAR
-394 RDAMTRRRFIIGGV
+394 RDAITRRRFIIGGV
-408 VAAVAGLGAIGAAT
+408 AAAVVGLGVIGAAT

-449 SLKIKAAK
+449 SLKIKAAETR
-457 SNAEARKIAKRY
+457 NEAREIAKRY
-469 NLLDDDG
+469 HLLDDDG
-476 HIPYPCTKRVTL
+476 HIPYPCTKRVKL

-515 TFMFDTGIAERDAA
+515 TFMFDAGIAERDAA

-536 WADCELREWLDG
+536 WADCELREWLDSD
-548 AGLKLLPNEL
+548 GLKLLPNEL
-558 RAYIK
+558 RALIK
-563 DVKKI
+563 SVKKI

-574 ARSASCLSELPATL
+574 ANSASCLSELPATL

-593 VELCGNQPPESF
+593 VELCGTQPPESF

-632 PYTTNEMLV
+632 PYTTNETLV

-660 SESEGTLYMNRVG
+660 SESEGTLFMNRVG

>member
-1 MANTTPQPDSTT
+1 MT

-40 TLMVKADRSS
+40 TLMVTADRSS
-50 HGNTGLVLQA
+50 NGNTGLVLQA

-91 DESAMHLANTAALF
+91 DESAMHLANSAALF

-129 QGEPLILMEW
+129 RGEPLILMEW

-147 AASMLPHD
+147 VASMLPHD

-199 NELGIDEQVQALAF
+199 NELGIDEQVQTMTF
-213 KPCLVDMG
+213 RPCLVDMG

-256 PNIAELRRSPSVD
+256 PNITVLRRSPAVD

-292 QAHEVSS
+292 QAQEVCS

-338 SEREFYEGLL
+338 TERELYEGLL
-348 AFAPDLGESAAST
+348 AFAPDLGESAVST

-380 VAGDRARALLEQAR
+380 VAGDRARALLEQAQ
-394 RDAMTRRRFIIGGV
+394 RDTMTRRRFIIGGV
-408 VAAVAGLGAIGAAT
+408 AAAVAGLGVIGAAT

-434 RSSLDDYTW
+434 RGTLDDYTW

-449 SLKIKAAK
+449 SLKIKAAE
-457 SNAEARKIAKRY
+457 SRSEAREIAKRY
-469 NLLDDDG
+469 HLLDDDG
-476 HIPYPCTKRVTL
+476 HIPYPSAKRVTL

-498 VGIRH
+498 VGILH
-503 DELLDGTGKAGL
+503 DDLADTNGKAGL
-515 TFMFDTGIAERDAA
+515 SFIFDAGIAERDAA
-529 AQPLSAG
+529 TQALNAG
-536 WADCELREWLDG
+536 LADCELREWLDSD
-548 AGLKLLPNEL
+548 GLKLLPSEL
-558 RAYIK
+558 RALIK
-563 DVKKI
+563 EVKKI

-574 ARSASCLSELPATL
+574 TKSTSCLSELPATL

-632 PYTTNEMLV
+632 PYTTNETMV
-641 RQWKGKDA
+641 RQWKGKDT
-649 CWWERTASPDT
+649 CWWERTVSPDT

-682 TPASK
+682 TPAEK